1 MILDK
6 PLVVL
11 DLEAT
16 GTWVEKDKII
26 EVGMVKCFP
35 DGSLE
40 EYERRI
46 NPGIDIPEVVIEIT
60 GITNEDV
67 KDKPMFREL
76 AQEVIDFIEDADIG
90 GFSVDRFDVPLLLR
104 EISSA
109 GKVLDMEGR
118 FIYDAQKIYHIH
130 ERRDLSSAYN
140 FFCGKDLDGAH
151 SAIVDSRATFEILES
166 QVKKYGRHKG
176 IDSLKEFDY
185 VKSSDFFDDDR
196 KFRWWDGE
204 LYITFGKHSGKNI
217 KLIAD
222 EDEGYLRWML
232 DKDFSDRVKSMIR
245 GSLRGNFPNG
255 D

>member
-1 MILDK
+1 
-6 PLVVL
+6 
-11 DLEAT
+11 
-16 GTWVEKDKII
+16 
-26 EVGMVKCFP
+26 
-35 DGSLE
+35 LE